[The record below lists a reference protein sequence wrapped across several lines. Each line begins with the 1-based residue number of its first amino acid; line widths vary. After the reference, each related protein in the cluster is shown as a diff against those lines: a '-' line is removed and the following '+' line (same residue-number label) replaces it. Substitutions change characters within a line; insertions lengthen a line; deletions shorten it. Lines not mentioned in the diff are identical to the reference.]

1 MPTSTPTKTKR
12 VTKKVAVTPPPPVA
26 SNGNRGQIQVRLPQD
41 LIDRL
46 DVEAD
51 RRRVSK
57 TFLVEQALAVMVP
70 KFEEQSID
78 SV

>member
-1 MPTSTPTKTKR
+1 VAKKAVVEAPIKYTPS
-12 VTKKVAVTPPPPVA
+12 A
-26 SNGNRGQIQVRLPQD
+26 RGQIQVRLSQD

-57 TFLVEQALAVMVP
+57 TFLVEQMIATSLP
-70 KFEEQSID
+70 RWEEQDIIA
-78 SV
+78 V